1 MKAQSIVP
9 ARASFKIY
17 AAALTFAWFLVDQA
31 TKTWILERAM
41 TSPDPKSITPFLNL
55 VLGWN
60 KGISFGML
68 GGHDLPPWT
77 LALLSGGVAAGLSI
91 WMLRTH
97 DRLVATGL
105 ALIIGGALGNALDRI
120 RHGAVADFL
129 DFHLTYWH
137 WPAFNLADV
146 GIVCGGTLLLTH
158 SCFRQSSL
166 SA

>member
-1 MKAQSIVP
+1 MKTQSVAP
-9 ARASFKIY
+9 SRASLKIY
-17 AAALTFAWFLVDQA
+17 GVALACAWFLLDQA
-31 TKTWILERAM
+31 TKSWILKRDM
-41 TSPDPKSITPFLNL
+41 TSSDPSSITPFLNL
-55 VLGWN
+55 VIGWN

-77 LALLSGGVAAGLSI
+77 LALLSGGVAAGLII

-97 DRLVATGL
+97 DHLVATGL

-129 DFHLTYWH
+129 DFHLAHWH

-146 GIVCGGTLLLTH
+146 GIICGGSLLLMK
-158 SCFRQSSL
+158 SFRQSSL